1 VRAFDA
7 GMGFEEAMN
16 LLLVGLDSTV
26 KANLSV
32 GAPFD
37 YHFYPA
43 DSLITGRTGRIALD
57 DPYLQSVSQDW
68 GDKLKA
74 ALDSLPDFSFTS

>member
-1 VRAFDA
+1 
-7 GMGFEEAMN
+7 MSFEEAMK
-16 LLLVGLDSTV
+16 LLLVSFDSTV

-43 DSLITGRTGRIALD
+43 DSLTTGRTGRIALD